1 MPCRPSSVAAAA
13 PGAPVDAAV
22 VETPTRPEAAPVA
35 AAGRAGLAGRRA
47 PFDGATQLVFLHGRS
62 QQGKDPQ
69 LLRGKWTAGLAK
81 GLALAGLPAVDAAD
95 VWFPFYGDA
104 FADSLAAREALALD
118 PLDAELDLAEALA
131 PRDASTRSVYESLLE
146 EAADQAGLPPGAG
159 TEDEFLGGLVG
170 KLQKQLSWLANRSG
184 LDEVLIAAVFRDV
197 AAYLDRD
204 DIRQLVLDTVLQSV
218 PTSGRVVLV
227 SHSLGTV
234 VAMDLLTRLPA
245 QVEMVQL
252 VTAGS
257 PLGMD
262 TVFKRLLTGGPQ
274 RPDRVRDWLN
284 AWCPADAVAIGC
296 PLRDDWG
303 DRLTEVITN
312 NPKDR
317 AHSIEEYLADGRVA
331 AAVGA
336 ALGATRR

>member
-1 MPCRPSSVAAAA
+1 MAVAPADAATVETPARPEGVAAAA
-13 PGAPVDAAV
+13 
-22 VETPTRPEAAPVA
+22 
-35 AAGRAGLAGRRA
+35 GRGGLAGRRA
-47 PFDGATQLVFLHGRS
+47 PFDGTTQLVYLHGRS

-118 PLDAELDLAEALA
+118 PLDAELDPAEALA
-131 PRDASTRSVYESLLE
+131 PRDPSTRSVYASLLE
-146 EAADQAGLPPGAG
+146 EAAEAAGLPSQAG
-159 TEDEFLGGLVG
+159 VEDEFLGGLVG

-197 AAYLDRD
+197 AAYLDRHE
-204 DIRQLVLDTVLQSV
+204 IRQLVLDTVLQSV

-234 VAMDLLTRLPA
+234 VAIDLLTRLPN
-245 QVEMVQL
+245 QVEVVQL

-303 DRLTEVITN
+303 DRLSEVITS

-331 AAVGA
+331 AAVGT

>member
-1 MPCRPSSVAAAA
+1 M
-13 PGAPVDAAV
+13 
-22 VETPTRPEAAPVA
+22 
-35 AAGRAGLAGRRA
+35 
-47 PFDGATQLVFLHGRS
+47 
-62 QQGKDPQ
+62 
-69 LLRGKWTAGLAK
+69 
-81 GLALAGLPAVDAAD
+81 
-95 VWFPFYGDA
+95 
-104 FADSLAAREALALD
+104 
-118 PLDAELDLAEALA
+118 
-131 PRDASTRSVYESLLE
+131 
-146 EAADQAGLPPGAG
+146 
-159 TEDEFLGGLVG
+159 
-170 KLQKQLSWLANRSG
+170 
-184 LDEVLIAAVFRDV
+184 LIAAVFRDV
-197 AAYLDRD
+197 AAYLDRE
-204 DIRQLVLDTVLQSV
+204 DIRQLVLGTVLRSV
-218 PTSGRVVLV
+218 PTSGRMVLV

-245 QVEMVQL
+245 QVELVQL

-303 DRLTEVITN
+303 DRLSEVVTN

-317 AHSIEEYLADGRVA
+317 AHSIEEYLADSRVA